1 MKFFPRLRFRS
12 DEREL
17 TAISFAFLL
26 LTDIFVAYILFFG
39 LSQQITQLD
48 DEDDYFPYTYRS
60 MLIDKT
66 WVETTIVADI
76 AEDTLRRAR
85 STWDRPVPD
94 KGMHPAC
101 RDIESRLRAISE
113 DGALMA
119 RIEAYDRTMENYRGL
134 EEAKRESDEGA
145 RLLARADDIAR
156 ELRAQPPIAA
166 LIEAIYRAQS
176 ADYTDTIKNYRK
188 LFAAKRLA
196 FDFLFLLPVVAL
208 FILWNRIAQKKG
220 SSLNVVISSHYI
232 LVSLIPILFEF
243 LRLVLE
249 VIPTVFLKAL
259 YDLLVGLRLVT
270 LWYYAVLFLSIALII
285 VILWILQTK
294 IFTQEKHDVK
304 RFGKSLCMRC
314 DAKIDYGAD
323 FCPACG
329 NPLSTECP
337 SCKGRT
343 VRGLPFCVKCGVS
356 LGVIKIS
363 KP

>member
-1 MKFFPRLRFRS
+1 MKLFPRLRFRS

-26 LTDIFVAYILFFG
+26 ITDVFVAYILFFG
-39 LSQQITQLD
+39 LSQQITQLK
-48 DEDDYFPYTYRS
+48 DEDEYFPYAYRS
-60 MLIDKT
+60 MLIDKA

-85 STWDRPVPD
+85 STWDKPVLD
-94 KGMHPAC
+94 KRMHPAC
-101 RDIESRLRAISE
+101 RDIESRLQAISE
-113 DGALMA
+113 DPALMA
-119 RIEAYDRTMENYRGL
+119 RIEAYDRTMENYWGL
-134 EEAKRESDEGA
+134 EDAKRESREGA
-145 RLLARADDIAR
+145 RLLAQADDIAR
-156 ELRAQPPIAA
+156 ELRTQPTIEA
-166 LIEAIYRAQS
+166 LIETVYRAQS
-176 ADYTDTIKNYRK
+176 ADYTNTIRNYRK
-188 LFAAKRLA
+188 FFAAKRLA

-208 FILWNRIAQKKG
+208 FILWNRVAQKKG

-232 LVSLIPILFEF
+232 LVALIPILFEV
-243 LRLVLE
+243 LRLILE

-285 VILWILQTK
+285 FILWILQTK
-294 IFTQEKHDVK
+294 IFTREKHDVK

-314 DAKIDYGAD
+314 DAKIDYAEN

-337 SCKGRT
+337 ACKGRT
-343 VRGLPFCVKCGVS
+343 IRGLPFCVKCGKG
-356 LGVIKIS
+356 L
-363 KP
+363 